1 LNAEEIE
8 MARLFD
14 PILAGLRETLLRMG
28 SRSEAILEK
37 SLRSV
42 WRRDSQLAQQVA
54 GDDIEIDRLDVEI
67 DDKVLKAL
75 ALQAPVAGDL
85 REVVAVKMIAND
97 LERIGDIARDIAL
110 CGARLSLHP
119 RTPIDERL
127 TRMAHDTQEVLRMAL
142 DSFSNANA
150 DAARAVLD
158 RDDAIDAAEDDII
171 RAAMANLTGNPEEA
185 SETVDAILIAKN
197 LERVGDHATNIA
209 EGVILISEA
218 RNVKHAAKLGNPGAR
233 RGGAGA

>member
-1 LNAEEIE
+1 
-8 MARLFD
+8 MTRLFD
-14 PILAGLRETLLRMG
+14 PILADLRETLLRMG
-28 SRSEAILEK
+28 SRCEAILEK

-42 WRRDSQLAQQVA
+42 WERDSQLAQQVA

-97 LERIGDIARDIAL
+97 LERIGDLARNIAL
-110 CGARLSLHP
+110 SGARLSRHA

-127 TRMAHDTQEVLRMAL
+127 TRMAQDTQEVLRMAL
-142 DSFSNANA
+142 DAFSNSNA
-150 DAARAVLD
+150 DIARAVLD
-158 RDDAIDAAEDDII
+158 RDDAIDAAEEDVIV
-171 RAAMANLTGNPEEA
+171 AAMAKLSGNPEEA
-185 SETVDAILIAKN
+185 SETVDVILIAKN
-197 LERVGDHATNIA
+197 LERVGDHSTNIA
-209 EGVILISEA
+209 EDVILISEA

-233 RGGAGA
+233 RGGGQA